1 MENNFFQDVDMRA
14 SAKIG
19 TQAPVQ
25 QPTQRPV
32 QTSVSQPAQGQQVN
46 QLRQQ
51 PYGHGQVTTTMGQT
65 PQVSNPVL
73 PEGNVTGLEAEEPKG
88 LVLTRA
94 EIEASNPEHVISTPG
109 SLDAERMANIEQYM
123 EDYDAHIEET
133 QEFFEERGLQ
143 PANHTETESN
153 DDEED
158 DEDNEDK
165 QEKFLEDYNQAVVII
180 DKTKMGEVHFTDEE
194 REKLQVVKKIK
205 VEEVEELTLE
215 SLTVKKPKKKNLG
228 KLLKR
233 VPNTIKSTNI
243 LLPNSGYTAVI
254 NGCSAHELL
263 ELMNTEKN
271 ALISNEMKWS
281 LIYKKI
287 ETTSIGKFKDYNDFL
302 EKTAVNDYDVFIY
315 GILCATYPDIDTI
328 PLTCQNCG
336 KTFDHT
342 YSVKSLIRAEKMSDE
357 LRGRVKEISE
367 ASHFSESAKACQENA
382 QVNQLH
388 RFKLPQ
394 SEFIIDLQIQSA
406 YNFLYRS
413 IKELYE
419 NENLEDKYKQLSIL
433 STAIA
438 AVYIEDP
445 EDGKY
450 IEFDSPKDIVEVIY
464 SLQDVDIRILNK
476 KIQEMMEGKTIEFG
490 LMDMTCPHCRDY
502 TESEKVK
509 IDQVLFLKYQT
520 SLTTEVE

>member
-1 MENNFFQDVDMRA
+1 
-14 SAKIG
+14 
-19 TQAPVQ
+19 
-25 QPTQRPV
+25 
-32 QTSVSQPAQGQQVN
+32 
-46 QLRQQ
+46 
-51 PYGHGQVTTTMGQT
+51 
-65 PQVSNPVL
+65 
-73 PEGNVTGLEAEEPKG
+73 
-88 LVLTRA
+88 
-94 EIEASNPEHVISTPG
+94 
-109 SLDAERMANIEQYM
+109 
-123 EDYDAHIEET
+123 
-133 QEFFEERGLQ
+133 
-143 PANHTETESN
+143 
-153 DDEED
+153 
-158 DEDNEDK
+158 
-165 QEKFLEDYNQAVVII
+165 
-180 DKTKMGEVHFTDEE
+180 
-194 REKLQVVKKIK
+194 
-205 VEEVEELTLE
+205 
-215 SLTVKKPKKKNLG
+215 
-228 KLLKR
+228 
-233 VPNTIKSTNI
+233 
-243 LLPNSGYTAVI
+243 
-254 NGCSAHELL
+254 
-263 ELMNTEKN
+263 
-271 ALISNEMKWS
+271 
-281 LIYKKI
+281 
-287 ETTSIGKFKDYNDFL
+287 
-302 EKTAVNDYDVFIY
+302 
-315 GILCATYPDIDTI
+315 
-328 PLTCQNCG
+328 
-336 KTFDHT
+336 
-342 YSVKSLIRAEKMSDE
+342 MSDE

-394 SEFIIDLQIQSA
+394 SEFIVDLQIQSA

-509 IDQVLFLKYQT
+509 IDQALFLKYQT